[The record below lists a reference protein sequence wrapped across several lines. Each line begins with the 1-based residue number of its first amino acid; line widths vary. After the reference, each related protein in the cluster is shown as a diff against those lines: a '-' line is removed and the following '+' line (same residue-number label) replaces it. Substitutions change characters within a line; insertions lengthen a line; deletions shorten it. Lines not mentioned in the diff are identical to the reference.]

1 MVESMQ
7 QPRTTEAGL
16 SGENHEDVDTPVQR
30 LADLGLVPIDLPVF
44 GTFVSVV
51 QINDILHTMGHW
63 PLDGSQA
70 VTGKL
75 GSDLD
80 VEEGRDAAR
89 LAALALIGSLAAHLG
104 DLDQVRRIVSVL
116 VTVNATPT
124 FTEHTSVADAASEL
138 LVAVFG
144 DRGRH
149 ARLAVGVS
157 SLPADL
163 ALELTAVVQV
173 HPAGV
178 SSQGH

>member
-1 MVESMQ
+1 MS
-7 QPRTTEAGL
+7 AKHHDG
-16 SGENHEDVDTPVQR
+16 VDSPVQR
-30 LADLGLVPIDLPVF
+30 LADLGLDPIDLPVF
-44 GTFVSVV
+44 GTFEPVV
-51 QINDILHTMGHW
+51 QIGDVLHTMGHW

-80 VEEGRDAAR
+80 VDEGRDAAR

-104 DLDQVRRIVSVL
+104 DLGRVRQIASVL
-116 VTVNATPT
+116 VTVNATPA
-124 FTEHTSVADAASEL
+124 FTEHTTVADAASDL

-144 DRGRH
+144 DKGRH
-149 ARLAVGVS
+149 ARLAVGVA

-173 HPAGV
+173 YPDEAL
-178 SSQGH
+178 SQGD